1 MWDFLF
7 NLSRFLQQVGLAT
20 ADLLLLSLC
29 LGVWIS
35 ASLFFL
41 KYLGIFILVSLERRF
56 HNGQFELWLNIMQ
69 RIKAPIVIVSGIFF
83 SCLLL
88 PLPPKL
94 FLLLAMIYFVWML
107 VFVIVGCQLVI
118 VNAVKVYLRSQ
129 GASGEA
135 IITVTNFVKVVSG
148 IVMWLVAIL
157 IILQV
162 SKVDTQALIGG
173 LGIASIIVAFSFQ
186 NILKDVFAFFSI
198 YVDRSFAVGDYI
210 IFNGYEGVIKAIR
223 MRTTKIQALKG
234 NELIIS
240 NQQLVNGVIQNY
252 RSVKKRRVAI
262 NFYLYPNL
270 SAQQS
275 QQVIA
280 GLKKIFAGEQLN
292 ERVVLRSA
300 CLASLSQLG
309 AEFQIIYSFIY
320 HSGEQN
326 YYQHLATREQIL
338 QQVLQ
343 LLEKLN
349 LRLTSVTDC
358 QSFSRHGVSAKVK
371 K

>member
-7 NLSRFLQQVGLAT
+7 NLSRFLGQAGLGT
-20 ADLLLLSLC
+20 ADLLLLSLWV
-29 LGVWIS
+29 GVWVS

-41 KYLGIFILVSLERRF
+41 KYLGIFLLLLLERRF

-69 RIKAPIVIVSGIFF
+69 RIKAPIVIGSGVFF
-83 SCLLL
+83 ACLFL

-94 FLLLAMIYFVWML
+94 FLFLAIIYFLWML
-107 VFVIVGCQLVI
+107 IFVIVGLQLVI
-118 VNAVKVYLRSQ
+118 VNAVKVYLRTQ

-135 IITVTNFVKVVSG
+135 ITTVTNFTKVVSG

-162 SKVDTQALIGG
+162 SQVDTKALVGG

-186 NILKDVFAFFSI
+186 NILKDIFAFFSI

-210 IFNGYEGVIKAIR
+210 AFNGYEGVIKAIR

-240 NQQLVNGVIQNY
+240 NQQLVNGIIQNY

-262 NFYLYPNL
+262 NFYLCSDL
-270 SAQQS
+270 SAKQS
-275 QQVIA
+275 QQIVD
-280 GLKKIFAGEQLN
+280 GLKAIFADEKLS

-300 CLASLSQLG
+300 CLVGLSQLG

-320 HSGEQN
+320 LPGEQN
-326 YYQHLATREQIL
+326 YFQHLATREQIL
-338 QQVLQ
+338 QQVLL

-349 LRLTSVTDC
+349 LKLTMVADYHQLNC
-358 QSFSRHGVSAKVK
+358 QATLAKAK